1 MMTVSEYI
9 TRSVSGYEAIS
20 FWDSLRSTMPV
31 YFFLAFFLL
40 YAGIM
45 ITLLSNIKGGKW
57 VLLFCVIIVI
67 VGWSWVKLYQRYE
80 IKAPVKRKVFAFR
93 LAQGLGV
100 LNTSPEIDIDRK
112 GAVAAHL
119 ETGRHHQ
126 DISLRYT
133 QNLWLNL
140 GGILPGTPVQI
151 AGKAHPRTWY
161 LEIRGTTSVAATRP
175 LEYDFSA
182 RKDDKDPGDG
192 YGIHIYDAQT
202 HAELN
207 PKTDDPADLAKKI
220 RQAIDGTILK
230 GTLEIDEGRFI
241 LRIFDNIEKI
251 RRWRRPAIVYQ
262 TYQNNA
268 RLTGQGVSP
277 EQAAFSGL
285 TTILKIVTD

>member
-1 MMTVSEYI
+1 MTISEYI
-9 TRSVSGYEAIS
+9 TRSVSGYESIS

-31 YFFLAFFLL
+31 YFFLAFFIL
-40 YAGIM
+40 YVGIM
-45 ITLLSNIKGGKW
+45 IALLSNIKGGKW
-57 VLLFCVIIVI
+57 VLLFCFIIAV

-80 IKAPVKRKVFAFR
+80 LRTPVKRKVFAFR
-93 LAQGLGV
+93 LAQGLGA
-100 LNTSPEIDIDRK
+100 LNAAPEIDLNRK
-112 GAVAAHL
+112 GTVAARL
-119 ETGRHHQ
+119 KTGRQ
-126 DISLRYT
+126 DRDINLRYT

-140 GGILPGTPVQI
+140 GGIMPGTPVQVP
-151 AGKAHPRTWY
+151 GKAHPRSWY
-161 LEIRGTTSVAATRP
+161 LEIRGTTDLKATRP

-192 YGIHIYDAQT
+192 YGVHLYDAET

-207 PKTDDPADLAKKI
+207 PKTEDPDDLSQKI

-230 GTLEIDEGRFI
+230 GTLEINKGRFI

-262 TYQNNA
+262 AFQNNA
-268 RLTGQGVSP
+268 RPAGKGVPP

-285 TTILKIVTD
+285 SSILRLLTG